1 MMLSSLHRVLWQRLP
16 RHARRA
22 VLTGA
27 TRRLAPR
34 PDRSAQPAEPIIIA
48 GALRSS
54 TGLGQSARLCYR
66 ALEAAGYD
74 VRGIDMSVLFMQP
87 TDLPGFTYRDGAGHE
102 GAGTLILHVNS
113 PFVPLALWSLGR
125 SLVRGKWVVG
135 YWAWELPRVPA
146 EWEAGAAFVHEVWVP
161 SRFTADAVAGRLAV
175 AKLAV
180 VPHPVAVDR
189 PDAFEQRDP
198 SDFTVLTIAD
208 AASSMARKN
217 PFAAVSAF
225 KRAFGA
231 SPDARLSVK
240 LNHPETF
247 PEGARALRE
256 LIDDAPN
263 ITLLAAALSADEMNR
278 LYAKADCILSLH
290 RAEGFGLVIA
300 EAMLRGLPA
309 VSTDWSGPTDFLT
322 AERGIPVPYTLVPAR
337 DPQGSYDDPE
347 QSWADCDIAAAAE
360 ALVDLADPVRRLAI
374 GDAARRFAE
383 EFFSPERYAAAVGER
398 LELEPHG

>member
-16 RHARRA
+16 RRARRA
-22 VLTGA
+22 ALMEA

-34 PDRSAQPAEPIIIA
+34 PDRLAHPAEPIIVA

-54 TGLGQSARLCYR
+54 TGLGQAARLCYR
-66 ALEAAGYD
+66 TLEAAGYD
-74 VRGIDMSVLFMQP
+74 VRGIDMSALFMQP
-87 TDLPGFTYRDGAGHE
+87 TDLPGFAYRDGTGLE
-102 GAGTLILHVNS
+102 GPGTLILHVNS

-125 SLVRGKWVVG
+125 SVVRGKWVVG
-135 YWAWELPRVPA
+135 CWNWELPRVPA
-146 EWEAGAAFVHEVWVP
+146 EWGVGAPFVHEVWVP
-161 SRFTADAVAGRLAV
+161 SRFTADAVTSRLAV
-175 AKLAV
+175 DEVAV
-180 VPHPVAVDR
+180 VPLPVAVDR
-189 PDAFEQRDP
+189 PCPGEHRGDATL
-198 SDFTVLTIAD
+198 TVLTIAD

-225 KRAFGA
+225 KKAFGA
-231 SPDARLSVK
+231 SPDTRLAVK

-247 PEGARALRE
+247 PEGERE
-256 LIDDAPN
+256 LCRLIGDAPN
-263 ITLLAAALSADEMNR
+263 ITLLTAALTADEMGQ

-322 AERGIPVPYTLVPAR
+322 ADRGIPVPYTLVPAR

-347 QSWADCDIAAAAE
+347 QSWADCDITAAAA
-360 ALVDLADPVRRLAI
+360 ALADLADPARRLAI

-398 LELEPHG
+398 LELAPHG

>member
-1 MMLSSLHRVLWQRLP
+1 MMLSSVHRVLWQRLP
-16 RHARRA
+16 RRARRA
-22 VLTGA
+22 ALMEA

-34 PDRSAQPAEPIIIA
+34 PDRSAQPAEPIIVA

-66 ALEAAGYD
+66 ALETAGYD
-74 VRGIDMSVLFMQP
+74 VRGIDMSALFMQP
-87 TDLPGFTYRDGAGHE
+87 TDLPGFAYRDGTGLE
-102 GAGTLILHVNS
+102 GSGTLILHVNS
-113 PFVPLALWSLGR
+113 PFLPLALWSLGK
-125 SLVRGKWVVG
+125 SVVRGKWVVG

-146 EWEAGAAFVHEVWVP
+146 DWNVGAPFVHEVWVP
-161 SRFTADAVAGRLAV
+161 SRFTADAVVSRLTIE
-175 AKLAV
+175 KLAV
-180 VPHPVAVDR
+180 VPHPVAVER
-189 PDAFEQRDP
+189 PCSGERRGDAALA
-198 SDFTVLTIAD
+198 VLAIAD

-225 KRAFGA
+225 KSAFGA

-240 LNHPETF
+240 LNHPDTF
-247 PEGARALRE
+247 PEGERE
-256 LIDDAPN
+256 LRQLIGDAPN
-263 ITLLAAALSADEMNR
+263 IALLTEALTADEMGQ

-322 AERGIPVPYTLVPAR
+322 ADRGVPVPYRLVPAR

-347 QSWADCDIAAAAE
+347 QLWADCDIAAAAK
-360 ALVDLADPVRRLAI
+360 ALVDLADPVRRSAI

-383 EFFSPERYAAAVGER
+383 EFFSPERYAAAVTGR